1 MLSTSSFILKISSNF
16 FKHSKFA
23 RMEGME
29 ERMEGMEESVRA
41 AAEKLKELH
50 VGTFCSVFGKE

>member
-1 MLSTSSFILKISSNF
+1 
-16 FKHSKFA
+16 
-23 RMEGME
+23 MEGME